1 MLYFFFKKS
10 SGPKLHMMIH
20 SCDLRTQE
28 EEVEEFEVSL
38 GYTERTYLKKQ
49 KQNQNLNINTISL
62 ICNWA
67 RRSINICI
75 QCCSK
80 TTATQWGML
89 KTKRIMT
96 KNEERSWAWWHIP
109 VIPILRRP
117 RQEDYQ
123 KFETSLSYKGSVR
136 TARAASLCLKQRKTK
151 GIRLLDNAD
160 FNMEN
165 VRQL

>member
-1 MLYFFFKKS
+1 MLKCYIYFFLKS
-10 SGPKLHMMIH
+10 SDPRLHMMIH

-38 GYTERTYLKKQ
+38 GYTERTYLKNQ
-49 KQNQNLNINTISL
+49 NQNQNLNINTISL

-67 RRSINICI
+67 QRSINICI

-96 KNEERSWAWWHIP
+96 KK
-109 VIPILRRP
+109 RRKELGLVTHTCNP
-117 RQEDYQ
+117 HSQ
-123 KFETSLSYKGSVR
+123 
-136 TARAASLCLKQRKTK
+136 KTK
-151 GIRLLDNAD
+151 AGGLPKVWDQPELQRQCQDSQGCIALSKTK
-160 FNMEN
+160 EN
-165 VRQL
+165 